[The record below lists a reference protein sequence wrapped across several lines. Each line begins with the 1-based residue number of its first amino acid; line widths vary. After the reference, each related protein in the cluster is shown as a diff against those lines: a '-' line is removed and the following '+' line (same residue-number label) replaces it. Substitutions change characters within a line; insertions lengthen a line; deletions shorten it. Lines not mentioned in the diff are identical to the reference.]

1 MSEKK
6 YDQGR
11 HHYHGPLPV
20 IMYFVGV
27 VLFII
32 GLFIYDNV
40 LWRNILMGLTMV
52 VAGYDVM
59 AEGFIETI
67 TESRRCNKFYPNI
80 HILMA
85 LAAIA
90 SAAIGE
96 FMEGALLI
104 LIFAGAHFL
113 EEYAEEKSRREITSL
128 LELNPTEARR
138 INEDGSVEVVSV
150 DELNIGDHLQV
161 LNGDSVP
168 TDGVILEGS
177 TTIDQ
182 SSINGESIPAEKT
195 VGDDVFAS
203 TINETGTFTM
213 EVTKDSSDTVIAKII
228 QMVEQSQGDLTPT
241 ASKIKRF
248 EPKYVMT
255 VLIAVPLLILIGP
268 FLFGWDWST
277 SIYRGV
283 VFLVGASPCALAASA
298 VPATLSAMS
307 NLARHGLLF
316 KGGSYVSALSEIK
329 AIAFDKTGT
338 LTQGK
343 PQVTHYEWVEDLTQE
358 EQDLALQIVVTM
370 ERHSNHPLAEA
381 ISEKFAKIPSLEGIE
396 VENLI
401 GEGLV
406 GDYQGDTYHIGKPSI
421 FENVPKYIVEY
432 KDTYSYEGNTVV
444 YVSKNDQVIG
454 LFALMDVPKEDSKET
469 IRYFQDQGIHTIM
482 ITGDGKATGEAIG
495 RQLGLEQVRSNV
507 MPEEKAAII
516 KDIQQEFGKTVMVG
530 DGVND
535 APALVSAE
543 IGVAMG
549 GGTDIAIDAADAVL
563 MQDSLSRLSY
573 AHRQSKRL
581 DRIVTQNIVFALS
594 VVVILLILNVM
605 GKLTIATGVIGHEGS
620 TILVIL
626 NGLRLLTNPKGKDS

>member
-1 MSEKK
+1 MSEK
-6 YDQGR
+6 DRNPGR
-11 HHYHGPLPV
+11 NHYTGPLPV

-27 VLFII
+27 ILFII
-32 GLFIYDNV
+32 GLFMSDH
-40 LWRNILMGLTMV
+40 LFWRNTLMILTMI

-59 AEGFIETI
+59 LEGLVETI
-67 TESRRCNKFYPNI
+67 EQSRKCHKFYPNI

-85 LAAIA
+85 LAAVA
-90 SAAIGE
+90 SAMIGE

-128 LELNPTEARR
+128 LELSPTEARR
-138 INEDGSVEVVSV
+138 LKSDGSVEVVPV
-150 DELNIGDHLQV
+150 EALHIGDRLQV

-168 TDGVILEGS
+168 TDGIILEGN

-203 TINETGTFTM
+203 TINGTGTFVM

-255 VLIAVPLLILIGP
+255 VLVAVPLLMLAGP

-283 VFLVGASPCALAASA
+283 VFLIGASPCALAASA

-316 KGGSYVSALSEIK
+316 KGGSFVSALSETK

-338 LTQGK
+338 LTRGK
-343 PQVTHYEWVEDLTQE
+343 PQVTHYEWLE
-358 EQDLALQIVVTM
+358 EFTPEEEALALQIVVTM

-381 ISEKFAKIPSLEGIE
+381 ISDKFRDISSIETIE

-401 GEGLV
+401 GQGLV
-406 GDYQGDTYHIGKPSI
+406 GYYQGDTYHIGKPSI
-421 FENVPKYIVEY
+421 FNNVPQRFLQY
-432 KDTYSYEGNTVV
+432 KEMYSDEGNTVV
-444 YVSKNDQVIG
+444 YVSKNDHVIG
-454 LFALMDVPKEDSKET
+454 LFALMDMPKEDSKET
-469 IRYFQDQGIHTIM
+469 IEYFQDQGIHTIM
-482 ITGDGKATGEAIG
+482 ITGDGKVTGEAIG

-507 MPEEKAAII
+507 MPEEKASII
-516 KDIQQEFGKTVMVG
+516 KEIQQEYGQTIMVG

-535 APALVSAE
+535 APALVTAE
-543 IGVAMG
+543 VGVAMG

-563 MQDSLSRLSY
+563 MQDSLGRLAY

-594 VVVILLILNVM
+594 VVIILLILNIF

-626 NGLRLLTNPKGKDS
+626 NGLRLLADPSSKDE